1 MRGQQNIIYKQSV
14 TSINSG
20 PVISPVAI
28 SPVHSTIHAHTS
40 RGYPVTMGYL
50 VRDDLLTGTCSCHC
64 GYLMTSQLKYT
75 RIVQR
80 GGEG

>member
-1 MRGQQNIIYKQSV
+1 MYGGQNIKYKQSV

-20 PVISPVAI
+20 PVLSPLAI

-40 RGYPVTMGYL
+40 RGYSVTLGYL
-50 VRDDLLTGTCSCHC
+50 VSDALCRETCSGHC
-64 GYLMTSQLKYT
+64 GYLMTSRLKYT
-75 RIVQR
+75 MNLQR